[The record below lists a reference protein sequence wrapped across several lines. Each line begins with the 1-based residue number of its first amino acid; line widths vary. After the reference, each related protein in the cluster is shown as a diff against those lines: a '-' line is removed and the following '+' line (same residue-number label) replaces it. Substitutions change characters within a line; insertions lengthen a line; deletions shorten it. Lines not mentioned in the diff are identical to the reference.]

1 MFATDFEYDEK
12 RLSEFDMII
21 CSFDGA
27 SGIDPV
33 SSGTDITYKQEKPS
47 GSDAFHLHSCAYDS
61 PYSSTFQICRN
72 PCRTDSLQNM
82 YLSPRE
88 ISNLQTWLCRKSFH
102 KFKIAQDSYRHIHW
116 NAVFTSKQI
125 NFNGH
130 TVGLEL
136 TMYADSPYAYLDE
149 VVHEFH
155 FDTHDIHDS
164 SNLLRK
170 HFQSLAQA
178 EGYTYPDLEI
188 RILDEGNNNGKLTLW
203 LNNRKSEIKGC
214 KTQELITIKGQ
225 QQVICTSDSNHDIAR
240 DFNFIFPR
248 IERGYQEHTN
258 YLSADLACDIT
269 LKYFP
274 VILTGL

>member
-1 MFATDFEYDEK
+1 MRFTYTPAP
-12 RLSEFDMII
+12 MIPPTAPPSKSAGIPVERTAFRI
-21 CSFDGA
+21 CISH
-27 SGIDPV
+27 
-33 SSGTDITYKQEKPS
+33 QEKYPIYKR
-47 GSDAFHLHSCAYDS
+47 GSAANHS
-61 PYSSTFQICRN
+61 
-72 PCRTDSLQNM
+72 
-82 YLSPRE
+82 
-88 ISNLQTWLCRKSFH
+88 
-102 KFKIAQDSYRHIHW
+102 KIAQDSYRHIHW

>member
-1 MFATDFEYDEK
+1 
-12 RLSEFDMII
+12 
-21 CSFDGA
+21 
-27 SGIDPV
+27 
-33 SSGTDITYKQEKPS
+33 
-47 GSDAFHLHSCAYDS
+47 
-61 PYSSTFQICRN
+61 
-72 PCRTDSLQNM
+72 
-82 YLSPRE
+82 
-88 ISNLQTWLCRKSFH
+88 
-102 KFKIAQDSYRHIHW
+102 
-116 NAVFTSKQI
+116 
-125 NFNGH
+125 
-130 TVGLEL
+130 
-136 TMYADSPYAYLDE
+136 MYADSPYAYLDE